1 MGRYVTVSAKVRR
14 ELLEEAR
21 RLNINVS
28 ELIRRAL
35 EEEVHRRR
43 LVNLE
48 EKLKKK
54 HNILAK
60 IEIDDIVRLIREDRE
75 AR

>member
-28 ELIRRAL
+28 ELIRKTL
-35 EEEVHRRR
+35 EEEIRRR
-43 LVNLE
+43 KLMELE
-48 EKLKKK
+48 ERLRRKHHVLDKLD
-54 HNILAK
+54 AE
-60 IEIDDIVRLIREDRE
+60 EIVELIREDRE
-75 AR
+75 KR

>member
-28 ELIRRAL
+28 ELIRRTL
-35 EEEVHRRR
+35 EEEVRRR
-43 LVNLE
+43 KLMELE
-48 EKLKKK
+48 KKLKRKRHVLDK
-54 HNILAK
+54 LDV
-60 IEIDDIVRLIREDRE
+60 EEVVELIREDRE
-75 AR
+75 KR